1 MELVDRILEK
11 LREWVD
17 RIVDRVAEALEGG
30 SVQPQPE
37 PIPVP
42 VRDRMPRR

>member
-17 RIVDRVAEALEGG
+17 RIADTLGG
-30 SVQPQPE
+30 MVEPEPQPI
-37 PIPVP
+37 PIPVHDR
-42 VRDRMPRR
+42 VRRR